1 MKKPI
6 NQNKKNMKLLFLE
19 KVADKK
25 TSRGQINWV
34 LLDGIGNA
42 VTNNRVP
49 DDYVME
55 ALDFVLK
62 DSSEEDELGIGC

>member
-25 TSRGQINWV
+25 ISRDEIMFNLINALKKNGWKY
-34 LLDGIGNA
+34 DEE
-42 VTNNRVP
+42 TNNFQKK
-49 DDYVME
+49 YVKK
-55 ALDFVLK
+55 LK
-62 DSSEEDELGIGC
+62 ENSND